1 VESSEIKSWKA
12 DRGTFL
18 SRRSGVTIQLSKPPP
33 PRTRYSAK
41 ERFPPLHT
49 QDVSSAKRSNGV
61 IGSPV
66 TRGPKVRIG
75 RVSGL
80 SPEPCFPINGI
91 ARDPPGTIMA
101 GGIVRKSLE
110 VLGR

>member
-1 VESSEIKSWKA
+1 M
-12 DRGTFL
+12 
-18 SRRSGVTIQLSKPPP
+18 
-33 PRTRYSAK
+33 
-41 ERFPPLHT
+41 HT

-66 TRGPKVRIG
+66 TRSPKVRIG

-101 GGIVRKSLE
+101 GAGSSANPSRSL
-110 VLGR
+110 VANSFRPWWWALPRDAD